1 MGRDVRSAPPNSRI
15 FKWLFS
21 GQLLAPE
28 ESMILVV
35 TSSPRAS
42 ECAAAIEK
50 TTGERAQVCPSLKS
64 AAKAIR
70 HQECSALVLDQ
81 VLLEADPAAADVV
94 LNDADTAIP
103 VFVNLAITSSE
114 RLLADVRAALRRREK
129 ERVQAT
135 REAES
140 LLRSQLS
147 EALTGILLS
156 SQLALAVPA
165 LPSAAQARMRSV
177 YQLAMAIRHRLEPVN

>member
-1 MGRDVRSAPPNSRI
+1 
-15 FKWLFS
+15 
-21 GQLLAPE
+21 
-28 ESMILVV
+28 MILLV
-35 TSSPRAS
+35 TSSPRAQQ
-42 ECAAAIEK
+42 CVADIEK
-50 TTGERAQVCPSLKS
+50 TTGERAQACPSLKS
-64 AAKAIR
+64 AAKALR
-70 HQECSALVLDQ
+70 CQECSAVVLDQ
-81 VLLEADPAAADVV
+81 VLLDADPAAADVV
-94 LNDADTAIP
+94 LSEADMAIP

-129 ERVQAT
+129 ERVMAT

-165 LPSAAQARMRSV
+165 LPAAAQARMRSV
-177 YQLAMAIRHRLEPVN
+177 YQLAMAMRHRLEPVN

>member
-1 MGRDVRSAPPNSRI
+1 MGRDVRSVPPNSRI

-165 LPSAAQARMRSV
+165 LPAAAQARMRSV